1 MAAHVYQS
9 RRDDGREKFE
19 LRNADFGLRIE
30 KQRLDSS
37 IHNPQ
42 SAFHNC

>member
-1 MAAHVYQS
+1 MI
-9 RRDDGREKFE
+9 R

-30 KQRLDSS
+30 RHAYFVNPHSA

-42 SAFHNC
+42 LRKG